1 MFSNLRINYENGSWF
16 TWELFLYKVADKVS
30 VDSVAITDTE
40 QMKVFS
46 SHEVVLDNV
55 DILIVLLW
63 GMRIPPFLRLIRN
76 Q

>member
-1 MFSNLRINYENGSWF
+1 MFSNLWINDENGSWF
-16 TWELFLYKVADKVS
+16 TWELFLDKVADKVS
-30 VDSVAITDTE
+30 VDSVAITDSE

-63 GMRIPPFLRLIRN
+63 RMRIPPFLRLIRN